1 MRSKIISVLAVIL
14 FAALPAFAQQA
25 KPSLHPLC
33 AGCHKP
39 EPGVLMGLL
48 DSVSYKAENIQLDLA
63 AAKEIVRF
71 DESTKVKNMDSIEDM
86 KKYKGKAFT
95 INFVEK
101 KGKRVATDITRF
113 DILKTIK
120 SEDKLS
126 KDDFKKLIAEK
137 KDLVIVDARP
147 VPRYEEGHIPGA
159 IVIPAAAFDKM
170 TGKLPKEKDR
180 PMVFYCVGGCS
191 SPLAA
196 VKAKSLGYTNVKV
209 YIGGFP
215 DWIQT
220 EITNITPSW
229 LKIAIEKDIP
239 HVLVDTR
246 SNDAVEKG
254 HIKGAVAI
262 GVDALDSAKDK
273 FPQHKMATIV
283 FYGDKAHDAA
293 KKAISWGYKGA
304 RVLPM
309 SFDAWKTAGNPV
321 SSGPAKTAINYV
333 PKPKPGTVLPSD
345 FKKIAASLPPDVV
358 IIDVRDADE
367 YAAAHVKGS
376 KNIPLDSLSER
387 LSEIPKDK
395 RLVLYCDTGLRAEMG
410 YHLLKE
416 KGFQVACLDSTIK
429 IDKTGTFSIQE

>member
-1 MRSKIISVLAVIL
+1 
-14 FAALPAFAQQA
+14 
-25 KPSLHPLC
+25 
-33 AGCHKP
+33 
-39 EPGVLMGLL
+39 MGLL
-48 DSVSYKAENIQLDLA
+48 DSVSYQAETIQLDLA
-63 AAKEIVRF
+63 VAKEIVKF
-71 DESTKVKNMDSIEDM
+71 DDSTKVKNMGSIEDM
-86 KKYKGKAFT
+86 NKYKGKAFQ

-101 KGKRVATDITRF
+101 KGKKVATNITRF

-120 SEDKLS
+120 PEDKLS
-126 KDDFKKLIAEK
+126 KEDFKKLIAER

-159 IVIPAAAFDKM
+159 IVIPAAAFEKM
-170 TGKLPKEKDR
+170 TDKLPKEKDR
-180 PMVFYCVGGCS
+180 TMVFYCVGGCS

-220 EITNITPSW
+220 ETTNITPSW
-229 LKIAIEKDIP
+229 LKTAIEKDIP

-246 SNDAVEKG
+246 PKDAVEKG
-254 HIKGAVAI
+254 HIKGAVA
-262 GVDALDSAKDK
+262 VAVNELDSMKDK
-273 FPQHKMATIV
+273 FPQHKMAPIV
-283 FYGDKAHDAA
+283 FYGERAEDAA
-293 KKAISWGYKGA
+293 KKAISWGYKGT
-304 RVLPM
+304 RLLPM
-309 SFDAWKTAGNPV
+309 SFEAWKAAGNPI
-321 SSGPAKTAINYV
+321 SSGPAKTAIVYV

-345 FKKIAASLPPDVV
+345 FKKIAANLPPDVI

-367 YAAAHVKGS
+367 YATGHVKGS
-376 KNIPLDSLSER
+376 KNIPLDELADR
-387 LSEIPKDK
+387 FAEIPKDK

-416 KGFQVACLDSTIK
+416 NGFQVACLDSTIK